1 MEPQP
6 VREVEYPREVE
17 LATHSEAC
25 PNRAAMPR
33 RNGKLD
39 RVREHLR
46 PFVLPLLFLFF
57 WCESLLQGLLD
68 TALDGLPV
76 GLFLPTTVISS
87 VVGAE
92 TPPSTGY
99 VIRLTQD
106 SSSV

>member
-1 MEPQP
+1 MSPF
-6 VREVEYPREVE
+6 RVEMKNLTEGMYTCIR
-17 LATHSEAC
+17 SS
-25 PNRAAMPR
+25 
-33 RNGKLD
+33 
-39 RVREHLR
+39 R
-46 PFVLPLLFLFF
+46 PYCFCFF
-57 WCESLLQGLLD
+57 GESLLQGLLD
-68 TALDGLPV
+68 TALDGLPF